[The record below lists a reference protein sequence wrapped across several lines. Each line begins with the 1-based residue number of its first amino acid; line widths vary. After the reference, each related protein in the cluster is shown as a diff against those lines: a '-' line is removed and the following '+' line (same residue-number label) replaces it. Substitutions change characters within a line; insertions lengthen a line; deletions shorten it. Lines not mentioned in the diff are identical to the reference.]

1 MALRLRLED
10 VSFAYPLGGR
20 DEAAALSGVSMSVEP
35 GDVLCLAGPNGS
47 GKSTL
52 AQVCTGLLPPASG
65 ALYYGERRIEGR
77 SALLQFRRS
86 AVLLFQNPEDQL
98 FADTVAKDIAFGP
111 RNHGLRG
118 DELTRRVRD
127 SAALVGLPL
136 HELEGRS
143 PFSLSGGEQRRAALA
158 GVLALEPEVLV
169 LDEPFIGLDY
179 EGRTGLAEAL
189 LRYRDEREASIVIVT
204 HDLSNA
210 WSLSTRFGLIA
221 DGKLLSLQTR
231 DEMLAA
237 DADLTSLG
245 MQLPQWGAL
254 ARELVRAG
262 ISVADPADPRS
273 LAGAM
278 AKRKE
283 AAGAGD

>member
-1 MALRLRLED
+1 VALRLRLED
-10 VSFAYPLGGR
+10 VSFSYPLGGR
-20 DEAAALSGVSMSVEP
+20 EEAPAISGVSMSIEP
-35 GDVLCLAGPNGS
+35 GDVLCLAGANGS

-52 AQVCTGLLPPASG
+52 AQVCTGLLSPASG
-65 ALYYGERRIEGR
+65 ALYYGDRRIQGR
-77 SALLQFRRS
+77 SSLLQFRRS
-86 AVLLFQNPEDQL
+86 AGLLFQNPEDQL
-98 FADTVAKDIAFGP
+98 FADTVEKDIAFGP

-118 DELTRRVRD
+118 EELARRVRD
-127 SAALVGLPL
+127 AAALVGLSL
-136 HELEGRS
+136 DDLASRS

-189 LRYRDEREASIVIVT
+189 MRYHDERGASIVIVT
-204 HDLSNA
+204 HDLSYA
-210 WSLSTRFGLIA
+210 WSLATRFGLISEGRLENVMTS
-221 DGKLLSLQTR
+221 DELL
-231 DEMLAA
+231 AG
-237 DADLTSLG
+237 DADLASLG

-254 ARELVRAG
+254 ARELMQAG
-262 ISVADPADPRS
+262 IAVDDPADPSS

-283 AAGAGD
+283 ADGAGD

>member
-10 VSFAYPLGGR
+10 VSFSYPLAGR
-20 DEAAALSGVSMSVEP
+20 EEHAALTGVSMSIEP
-35 GDVLCLAGPNGS
+35 GEVLCLAGPNGS

-52 AQVCTGLLPPASG
+52 AQVCTGLLSPMTGS
-65 ALYYGERRIEGR
+65 LHYGESKVEGR
-77 SALLQFRRS
+77 SSLLRFRKS
-86 AVLLFQNPEDQL
+86 VGLLFQNPEDQL
-98 FADTVAKDIAFGP
+98 FADTVEKDIAFGP

-118 DELTRRVRD
+118 EELARRVRE

-136 HELEGRS
+136 ADLGGRS

-179 EGRTGLAEAL
+179 EGRTGLADAL
-189 LRYRDEREASIVIVT
+189 MRYRDERGASIVIVT
-204 HDLSNA
+204 HDLSYA
-210 WSLSTRFGLIA
+210 WSLATKFGLISE
-221 DGKLLSLQTR
+221 GRLQSLLTS
-231 DEMLAA
+231 DEMLAG
-237 DADLTSLG
+237 DADLSSLG

-254 ARELVRAG
+254 ARELLRAG
-262 ISVADPADPRS
+262 IAVDDPADPRS

-283 AAGAGD
+283 AGGAGE

>member
-1 MALRLRLED
+1 VALRLRLED

-35 GDVLCLAGPNGS
+35 GDILCLAGPNGS

-86 AVLLFQNPEDQL
+86 AGLLFQNPEDQL

-127 SAALVGLPL
+127 SASLVGLPL
-136 HELEGRS
+136 DELVGRS

-210 WSLSTRFGLIA
+210 WSLFTRFGLIA

-262 ISVADPADPRS
+262 IAVADPADPHS

-278 AKRKE
+278 SKRKE

>member
-1 MALRLRLED
+1 VALRLRLED
-10 VSFAYPLGGR
+10 VSFSYPLGGR
-20 DEAAALSGVSMSVEP
+20 EEAPAISGVSMSIEP
-35 GDVLCLAGPNGS
+35 GDILCLAGANGS

-52 AQVCTGLLPPASG
+52 AQICTGLLSPASG
-65 ALYYGERRIEGR
+65 ALYYGDRRIQGR
-77 SALLQFRRS
+77 SSLLQFRRS
-86 AVLLFQNPEDQL
+86 AGLLFQNPEDQL
-98 FADTVAKDIAFGP
+98 FADTVEKDIAFGP

-118 DELTRRVRD
+118 EELARRVRD
-127 SAALVGLPL
+127 AAALVGLSL
-136 HELEGRS
+136 DDLASRS

-189 LRYRDEREASIVIVT
+189 MRYHDDRGASIVIVT
-204 HDLSNA
+204 HDLSYA
-210 WSLSTRFGLIA
+210 WSLATRFGLISEGRLENVMTS
-221 DGKLLSLQTR
+221 DG
-231 DEMLAA
+231 MLAG
-237 DADLTSLG
+237 DADLASLG

-254 ARELVRAG
+254 ARELMRAG
-262 ISVADPADPRS
+262 IAVDDPADPRS

>member
-86 AVLLFQNPEDQL
+86 AGLLFQNPEDQL

-136 HELEGRS
+136 DELEGRS

-179 EGRTGLAEAL
+179 EGRTGLAETL

-245 MQLPQWGAL
+245 MQLPQWEAL

>member
-10 VSFAYPLGGR
+10 VSFSYPLGGR
-20 DEAAALSGVSMSVEP
+20 DEAAALSGVTMSVEP

-52 AQVCTGLLPPASG
+52 AQVATGLLAPASG
-65 ALYYGERRIEGR
+65 AIYYGEERIEGR
-77 SALLQFRRS
+77 SALLKFRRS
-86 AVLLFQNPEDQL
+86 AGLLFQNPEDQL

-118 DELTRRVRD
+118 DELARRVRD
-127 SAALVGLPL
+127 SASLVGLPL
-136 HELEGRS
+136 EELEGRS

-179 EGRTGLAEAL
+179 EGRSSLAQAL

-204 HDLSNA
+204 HDLADA
-210 WSLSTRFGLIA
+210 WSLSNRFGLIA

-231 DEMLAA
+231 DEMLSTE
-237 DADLTSLG
+237 ADLTSLG

-254 ARELVRAG
+254 ARELIRAG
-262 ISVADPADPRS
+262 IVVADPADPRS

>member
-1 MALRLRLED
+1 MALRLKLED
-10 VSFAYPLGGR
+10 VCFSYPLTGR
-20 DEAAALSGVSMSVEP
+20 DEAAALSGVSMSIEP

-52 AQVCTGLLPPASG
+52 AQVCTGLLSPASG

-86 AVLLFQNPEDQL
+86 AGILFQNPEDQL
-98 FADTVAKDIAFGP
+98 FADTVDKDIAFGP
-111 RNHGLRG
+111 RNQGLRG
-118 DELTRRVRD
+118 EELASRVRR

-136 HELEGRS
+136 DDLAGRS

-179 EGRTGLAEAL
+179 EGRTALAGAL
-189 LRYRDEREASIVIVT
+189 MRYHEERGASIVIVT
-204 HDLSNA
+204 HDLSYA
-210 WSLSTRFGLIA
+210 WSLATKFGLISE
-221 DGKLLSLQTR
+221 GRLESVLTF
-231 DEMLAA
+231 DEMLTG
-237 DADLTSLG
+237 DADLASLG

-254 ARELVRAG
+254 ARELLRAG
-262 ISVADPADPRS
+262 IAVDEPADPRS
-273 LAGAM
+273 LAAAM